1 MATSR
6 QPTVSDKNTLELR
19 MKKFG
24 KTLLALSLVGVVAT
38 AAQAD
43 DKVLH
48 VYNWS
53 DYIAPDTVAK
63 FEKESGIKVVYDV
76 FDSNETLEAKLL
88 AGKSGYDIVVP
99 SNNFLA
105 KQIKAGVYQ
114 ELDKSKLPNW
124 KNLNESLLKAVSV
137 SDPDNKHAFP
147 YMWGSIGIGIN
158 PDKVKAALGADAP
171 VNSWD
176 LLFKPE
182 NAAKL
187 KSCGISFLDSPTEML
202 PIALHYLGYPTDSQD
217 KKQLAEAEALFMK
230 IRPSIGYFHSS
241 KYISDLA
248 NGNICVAVGY
258 SGDIYQAKSRAA
270 EAGGKVK
277 VAYNIPKE
285 GAGSFY
291 DMVAIPKDAENVE
304 GAYKFMTFLM
314 KPEIM
319 AEITNAVRFP
329 NGNAAA
335 TALVDKEITSDPG
348 VYPPA
353 DVQAKLYA
361 IADLPAATQRIMTRS
376 WTKIKSGK

>member
-1 MATSR
+1 M
-6 QPTVSDKNTLELR
+6 KNA
-19 MKKFG
+19 G
-24 KTLLALSLVGVVAT
+24 KTLLALSLMGAMAG

-53 DYIAPDTVAK
+53 DYIAPDTIAN

-88 AGKSGYDIVVP
+88 AGKSGYDVVVP

-114 ELDKSKLPNW
+114 ELDTSKLSNYS
-124 KNLNESLLKAVSV
+124 NLNKSLLKAVSV

-147 YMWGSIGIGIN
+147 YMWGSIGIGYN
-158 PDKVKAALGADAP
+158 PEKVKAALGVDKID
-171 VNSWD
+171 SWD
-176 LLFKPE
+176 VLLKPE
-182 NAAKL
+182 NIAKL
-187 KSCGISFLDSPTEML
+187 KSCGVSFLDSPTEML
-202 PIALHYLGYPTDSQD
+202 PIALHYLGLPTDTQ
-217 KKQLAEAEALFMK
+217 KKDELKKAEELFLK

-258 SGDIYQAKSRAA
+258 SGDIQQAKSRAA

-277 VAYNIPKE
+277 VAYDIPKE
-285 GAGSFY
+285 GAGSFF
-291 DMVAIPKDAENVE
+291 DMLAIPKDAENVDA
-304 GAYKFMTFLM
+304 AYKFLNYLL
-314 KPEIM
+314 KPEVM
-319 AEITNAVRFP
+319 ASITNAVRFP
-329 NGNAAA
+329 NGNSAA
-335 TALVDKEITSDPG
+335 TSLVDKDITNDPG
-348 VYPPA
+348 IYPPA

-361 IADLPAATQRIMTRS
+361 IADLPAATQREMTRS

>member
-1 MATSR
+1 MKALGL
-6 QPTVSDKNTLELR
+6 KNA
-19 MKKFG
+19 G
-24 KTLLALSLVGVVAT
+24 KTLLALSLLGAMAG

-53 DYIAPDTVAK
+53 DYIAPDTIAN

-114 ELDKSKLPNW
+114 ELDKSKLSNYD
-124 KNLNESLLKAVSV
+124 NLNKSLLKAVSV

-147 YMWGSIGIGIN
+147 YMWGSIGIGYN
-158 PDKVKAALGADAP
+158 PEKVKAALGIDKIE
-171 VNSWD
+171 SWD
-176 LLFKPE
+176 TILKPE
-182 NAAKL
+182 NLAKL
-187 KSCGISFLDSPTEML
+187 KGCGVSFLDSPTEML
-202 PIALHYLGYPTDSQD
+202 PVALHYLGLPTDTQ
-217 KKQLAEAEALFMK
+217 KKADLKQAEDLFLK
-230 IRPSIGYFHSS
+230 LRPSIGYFHSS

-258 SGDIYQAKSRAA
+258 SGDIQQAKSRAA

-277 VAYNIPKE
+277 VAYDIPKE

-291 DMVAIPKDAENVE
+291 DMVAIPKDAENVDA
-304 GAYKFMTFLM
+304 AYKFMNYLLEP
-314 KPEIM
+314 KVM
-319 AEITNAVRFP
+319 AAITNSVRFP
-329 NGNAAA
+329 NGNEKA
-335 TALVDKEITSDPG
+335 TPLVDKDITSDPG
-348 VYPPA
+348 IYPSA

-361 IADLPAATQRIMTRS
+361 IADLPAATQREMTRS

>member
-1 MATSR
+1 MKALGL
-6 QPTVSDKNTLELR
+6 KNA
-19 MKKFG
+19 G
-24 KTLLALSLVGVVAT
+24 KTLLALSLMGAMAG
-38 AAQAD
+38 AAHAD
-43 DKVLH
+43 NKVLH

-53 DYIAPDTVAK
+53 DYIAPDTIAN

-114 ELDKSKLPNW
+114 ELDTSKLPAYS
-124 KNLNESLLKAVSV
+124 NLNKSLLKAVSV

-147 YMWGSIGIGIN
+147 YMWGSIGIGYN
-158 PDKVKAALGADAP
+158 PEKVKAALGVDKID
-171 VNSWD
+171 SWD
-176 LLFKPE
+176 VLMKPE
-182 NAAKL
+182 NIAKL
-187 KSCGISFLDSPTEML
+187 KSCGVSFLDSPTEML
-202 PIALHYLGYPTDSQD
+202 PIALHYLGLPTDSQ
-217 KKQLAEAEALFMK
+217 KKADLKQAEDLFLK

-258 SGDIYQAKSRAA
+258 SGDIQQAKSRAA

-277 VAYNIPKE
+277 VAYDIPKE
-285 GAGSFY
+285 GAGSFF
-291 DMVAIPKDAENVE
+291 DMVAIPKDAENVDA
-304 GAYKFMTFLM
+304 AYAFMNYLL
-314 KPEIM
+314 KPEVM
-319 AEITNAVRFP
+319 ASITNSVRFP
-329 NGNAAA
+329 NGNEKA
-335 TALVDKEITSDPG
+335 TPLVDKDITSDPG
-348 VYPPA
+348 IYPPA

-361 IADLPAATQRIMTRS
+361 IADLPAATQREMTRS

>member
-1 MATSR
+1 MKALGL
-6 QPTVSDKNTLELR
+6 KNA
-19 MKKFG
+19 G
-24 KTLLALSLVGVVAT
+24 KTLLALSLMGAMAG

-53 DYIAPDTVAK
+53 DYIAPDTIAN

-114 ELDKSKLPNW
+114 ELDKSKLSNYD
-124 KNLNESLLKAVSV
+124 NLNKSLLKAVSV

-147 YMWGSIGIGIN
+147 YMWGSIGIGYN
-158 PDKVKAALGADAP
+158 PEKVKAALGVDKID
-171 VNSWD
+171 SWD
-176 LLFKPE
+176 VLLKPE
-182 NAAKL
+182 NIAKL
-187 KSCGISFLDSPTEML
+187 KSCGVSFLDSPTEML
-202 PIALHYLGYPTDSQD
+202 PVALHYLGLPTDSQ
-217 KKQLAEAEALFMK
+217 KKADLKQAEDLFLK

-258 SGDIYQAKSRAA
+258 SGDIEQAKSRAA

-277 VAYNIPKE
+277 VAYDIPKE
-285 GAGSFY
+285 GAGSFF

-304 GAYKFMTFLM
+304 AAYAFMNYLL
-314 KPEIM
+314 KPEVM
-319 AEITNAVRFP
+319 AAITNSVRFP
-329 NGNAAA
+329 NGNEKA
-335 TALVDKEITSDPG
+335 TPLVDKDITSDPG
-348 VYPPA
+348 IYPSA

-361 IADLPAATQRIMTRS
+361 IADMPAATQREMTRS

>member
-1 MATSR
+1 M
-6 QPTVSDKNTLELR
+6 KNA
-19 MKKFG
+19 G
-24 KTLLALSLVGVVAT
+24 KTLLALSLMGAMAG

-53 DYIAPDTVAK
+53 DYIAPDTIAN

-114 ELDKSKLPNW
+114 ELDKSKLSNYA
-124 KNLNESLLKAVSV
+124 NLNKSLLKAVSV

-147 YMWGSIGIGIN
+147 YMWGSIGIGYN
-158 PDKVKAALGADAP
+158 PEKVKAALGVDKID
-171 VNSWD
+171 SWAV
-176 LLFKPE
+176 LFEPE
-182 NAAKL
+182 NIAKL
-187 KSCGISFLDSPTEML
+187 KSCGVSFLDSPTEML
-202 PIALHYLGYPTDSQD
+202 PVALHYLGLPTDTQ
-217 KKQLAEAEALFMK
+217 KKADLKQAEDLFLK
-230 IRPSIGYFHSS
+230 LRPSIGYFHSS

-258 SGDIYQAKSRAA
+258 SGDIQQAKSRAA

-277 VAYNIPKE
+277 VAYDIPKE

-291 DMVAIPKDAENVE
+291 DMVAIPKDAENVDA
-304 GAYKFMTFLM
+304 AYKFMNYLL
-314 KPEIM
+314 KPEVM
-319 AEITNAVRFP
+319 AAITNSVRFP
-329 NGNAAA
+329 NGNEKA
-335 TALVDKEITSDPG
+335 TALVDKDITSDPG
-348 VYPPA
+348 IYPPA

-361 IADLPAATQRIMTRS
+361 IADLPAATQREMTRS

>member
-1 MATSR
+1 MKALGL
-6 QPTVSDKNTLELR
+6 KNA
-19 MKKFG
+19 G
-24 KTLLALSLVGVVAT
+24 KTLLALSLMGAMAG

-53 DYIAPDTVAK
+53 DYIAPDTIAN

-114 ELDKSKLPNW
+114 ELDKSKLSNYG
-124 KNLNESLLKAVSV
+124 NLNTSLLKAVSV

-147 YMWGSIGIGIN
+147 YMWGSIGIGYN
-158 PDKVKAALGADAP
+158 PEKVKAALGVDKID
-171 VNSWD
+171 SWD
-176 LLFKPE
+176 VLLKPE
-182 NAAKL
+182 NIAKL
-187 KSCGISFLDSPTEML
+187 KSCGVSFLDSPTEML
-202 PIALHYLGYPTDSQD
+202 PIALHYLGLPTDSQ
-217 KKQLAEAEALFMK
+217 KKADLKQAEDLFLK

-258 SGDIYQAKSRAA
+258 SGDIYQAKARAA
-270 EAGGKVK
+270 EAGDKVK
-277 VAYNIPKE
+277 VSYNIPKE

-304 GAYKFMTFLM
+304 GAYKFMTFLQ

-335 TALVDKEITSDPG
+335 TPLVEKEITEDPG

-353 DVQAKLYA
+353 DVLAKLYA
-361 IADLPAATQRIMTRS
+361 IADLPAATQRILTRS

>member
-1 MATSR
+1 
-6 QPTVSDKNTLELR
+6 
-19 MKKFG
+19 MKALGMKIAG
-24 KTLLALSLVGVVAT
+24 KTLLAMSLMGVMAGAV
-38 AAQAD
+38 QAD

-63 FEKESGIKVVYDV
+63 FEKETGIKVVYDV

-114 ELDKSKLPNW
+114 PLDKSKLPNW
-124 KNLNESLLKAVSV
+124 KNLDTDLLKAVGDA
-137 SDPDNKHAFP
+137 SDKGNQHAFP
-147 YMWGSIGIGIN
+147 YMWGTIGIGYN
-158 PDKVKAALGADAP
+158 PEKVKAALGVDKID
-171 VNSWD
+171 SWD
-176 LLFKPE
+176 VLLKPE
-182 NAAKL
+182 NIAKL
-187 KSCGISFLDSPTEML
+187 KSCGVSFLDSPTEMI
-202 PIALHYLGYPTDSQD
+202 PVALHYLGYPTDSQD
-217 KKQLAEAEALFMK
+217 KKQLADAEALFLK
-230 IRPSIGYFHSS
+230 IRPSISYFHSS

-258 SGDIYQAKSRAA
+258 SGDIEQSKSRAA

-277 VAYNIPKE
+277 VAYSIPKE

-304 GAYKFMTFLM
+304 AAYKYMNFLM

-319 AEITNAVRFP
+319 AEITDNVRFP
-329 NGNAAA
+329 NGNKAA
-335 TALVDKEITSDPG
+335 TPLVDKEISGDPNIYPSDE
-348 VYPPA
+348 VKA
-353 DVQAKLYA
+353 HLYA
-361 IADLPAATQRIMTRS
+361 ISDLPPATQRILTRS

>member
-1 MATSR
+1 MKALGL
-6 QPTVSDKNTLELR
+6 KNA
-19 MKKFG
+19 G
-24 KTLLALSLVGVVAT
+24 KTLLALSLMGAMAG

-53 DYIAPDTVAK
+53 DYIAPDTIAN

-114 ELDKSKLPNW
+114 ELDKSKLPNYD
-124 KNLNESLLKAVSV
+124 NLNKSLLKAVSV

-147 YMWGSIGIGIN
+147 YMWGSMGIGYN
-158 PDKVKAALGADAP
+158 PEKVKAALGVDKID
-171 VNSWD
+171 SWD
-176 LLFKPE
+176 VLMKPE
-182 NAAKL
+182 NIAKL
-187 KSCGISFLDSPTEML
+187 KSCGVSFLDSPTEML
-202 PIALHYLGYPTDSQD
+202 PVALHYLGLPTDTQ
-217 KKQLAEAEALFMK
+217 KKADLKQAEDLFLK
-230 IRPSIGYFHSS
+230 LRPSIGYFHSS

-258 SGDIYQAKSRAA
+258 SGDIQQAKSRAA

-277 VAYNIPKE
+277 VAYDIPKE

-291 DMVAIPKDAENVE
+291 DMVALPKDAENLDA
-304 GAYKFMTFLM
+304 AYKFLNYLLEP
-314 KPEIM
+314 KVM
-319 AEITNAVRFP
+319 AAITNSVRFP
-329 NGNAAA
+329 NGNEKA
-335 TALVDKEITSDPG
+335 TALVDKDITSDPG
-348 VYPPA
+348 IYPSA

-361 IADLPAATQRIMTRS
+361 IADLPAATQREMTRS

>member
-1 MATSR
+1 MKALGL
-6 QPTVSDKNTLELR
+6 KNA
-19 MKKFG
+19 G
-24 KTLLALSLVGVVAT
+24 KTLLAVSLMGAMAGAV
-38 AAQAD
+38 QAD

-53 DYIAPDTVAK
+53 DYIAPDTIAN

-114 ELDKSKLPNW
+114 ELDKSKLSNYD
-124 KNLNESLLKAVSV
+124 NLNKSLLKAVSV

-147 YMWGSIGIGIN
+147 YMWGSIGIGYN
-158 PDKVKAALGADAP
+158 PEKVKAALGVDKID
-171 VNSWD
+171 SWD
-176 LLFKPE
+176 TLLKPE
-182 NAAKL
+182 NIAKL
-187 KSCGISFLDSPTEML
+187 KSCGVSFLDSPTEML
-202 PIALHYLGYPTDSQD
+202 PVALHYLGLQTDTQ
-217 KKQLAEAEALFMK
+217 KKEDLKKAEDLFLK

-258 SGDIYQAKSRAA
+258 SGDIQQAKSRAA

-277 VAYNIPKE
+277 VAYDIPKE

-304 GAYKFMTFLM
+304 AAYKFMNYLLEP
-314 KPEIM
+314 KVM
-319 AEITNAVRFP
+319 AGITNSVRFP
-329 NGNAAA
+329 NGNEKA
-335 TALVDKEITSDPG
+335 TALVDKDITSDPG
-348 VYPPA
+348 IYPPA
-353 DVQAKLYA
+353 EVQAKLYA
-361 IADLPAATQRIMTRS
+361 IADLPAATQREMTRS

>member
-1 MATSR
+1 MKALGL
-6 QPTVSDKNTLELR
+6 KNA
-19 MKKFG
+19 G
-24 KTLLALSLVGVVAT
+24 KTLLALSLMGAMAG

-53 DYIAPDTVAK
+53 DYIAPDTIAN

-114 ELDKSKLPNW
+114 ELDKSKLSNYD
-124 KNLNESLLKAVSV
+124 NLNKSLLKAVSV

-147 YMWGSIGIGIN
+147 YMWGSIGIGYN
-158 PDKVKAALGADAP
+158 PEKVKAALGVDKID
-171 VNSWD
+171 SWD
-176 LLFKPE
+176 VLLKPE
-182 NAAKL
+182 NIAKL
-187 KSCGISFLDSPTEML
+187 KSCGVSFLDSPTEML
-202 PIALHYLGYPTDSQD
+202 PVALHYLGLPTDTQ
-217 KKQLAEAEALFMK
+217 KKADLKQAEDLFLK

-258 SGDIYQAKSRAA
+258 SGDIEQAKSRAA

-277 VAYNIPKE
+277 VAYDIPKE
-285 GAGSFY
+285 GAGSFF
-291 DMVAIPKDAENVE
+291 DMVAIPKDAENVDA
-304 GAYKFMTFLM
+304 AYKFMNYLL
-314 KPEIM
+314 KPEVM
-319 AEITNAVRFP
+319 AAITDSVHFP
-329 NGNAAA
+329 NGNEKA

-348 VYPPA
+348 IYPPA

-361 IADLPAATQRIMTRS
+361 IADLPAATQREMTRS

>member
-1 MATSR
+1 MKALGL
-6 QPTVSDKNTLELR
+6 KNA
-19 MKKFG
+19 G
-24 KTLLALSLVGVVAT
+24 KTLLALSLMGAMAG

-53 DYIAPDTVAK
+53 DYIAPDTIAN

-114 ELDKSKLPNW
+114 ELDKSKLSNYD
-124 KNLNESLLKAVSV
+124 NLNKSLLKAVSV

-147 YMWGSIGIGIN
+147 YMWGSIGIGYN
-158 PDKVKAALGADAP
+158 PEKVKAALGVDKID
-171 VNSWD
+171 SWD
-176 LLFKPE
+176 VLLKPE
-182 NAAKL
+182 NIAKL
-187 KSCGISFLDSPTEML
+187 KSCGVSFLDSPTEML
-202 PIALHYLGYPTDSQD
+202 PIALHYLGLPTDSQ
-217 KKQLAEAEALFMK
+217 KKPDLKQAEDLFLK

-258 SGDIYQAKSRAA
+258 SGDIQQAKSRAA

-277 VAYNIPKE
+277 VAYDIPKE

-304 GAYKFMTFLM
+304 AAYKFMNYLLEP
-314 KPEIM
+314 KVM
-319 AEITNAVRFP
+319 AGITNSVRFP
-329 NGNAAA
+329 NGNEKA
-335 TALVDKEITSDPG
+335 TALVDKDITSDPG
-348 VYPPA
+348 IYPSA
-353 DVQAKLYA
+353 EVQAKLYA
-361 IADLPAATQRIMTRS
+361 IADLPAATQREMTRS

>member
-1 MATSR
+1 M
-6 QPTVSDKNTLELR
+6 TVSDKNTLELR

-24 KTLLALSLVGVVAT
+24 KTLLALSLMGVVAA

-114 ELDKSKLPNW
+114 ELDKSRLPNW

>member
-1 MATSR
+1 M
-6 QPTVSDKNTLELR
+6 KNA
-19 MKKFG
+19 G
-24 KTLLALSLVGVVAT
+24 KTLLALSLMGAMAG

-48 VYNWS
+48 IYNWS
-53 DYIAPDTVAK
+53 DYIAPDTIAN

-114 ELDKSKLPNW
+114 ELDKSKLSNYE
-124 KNLNESLLKAVSV
+124 NLNTSLLKAVSV

-147 YMWGSIGIGIN
+147 YMWGSIGIGYN
-158 PDKVKAALGADAP
+158 PEKVKAALGVDKID
-171 VNSWD
+171 SWD
-176 LLFKPE
+176 ILLKPE
-182 NAAKL
+182 NIAKL
-187 KSCGISFLDSPTEML
+187 KSCGVSFLDSPTEML
-202 PIALHYLGYPTDSQD
+202 PIALHYLGLPTDSQ
-217 KKQLAEAEALFMK
+217 KKADLKQAEDLFLK

-258 SGDIYQAKSRAA
+258 SGDIQQAKSRAA

-277 VAYNIPKE
+277 VAYDIPKE

-304 GAYKFMTFLM
+304 AAYKFMNYLLEP
-314 KPEIM
+314 KVM
-319 AEITNAVRFP
+319 AAITNSVRCP
-329 NGNAAA
+329 NGNEKA
-335 TALVDKEITSDPG
+335 TALVDKDITSDPG
-348 VYPPA
+348 IYPPA

-361 IADLPAATQRIMTRS
+361 IADLPAATQREMTRS

>member
-1 MATSR
+1 MKAL
-6 QPTVSDKNTLELR
+6 VLKNA
-19 MKKFG
+19 G
-24 KTLLALSLVGVVAT
+24 KTLLALSLMGAMAG

-43 DKVLH
+43 NKVLH

-53 DYIAPDTVAK
+53 DYIAPDTIAN

-99 SNNFLA
+99 SNSFLA

-114 ELDKSKLPNW
+114 ELDKSKLSNYD
-124 KNLNESLLKAVSV
+124 NLNKSLLKAVSV

-147 YMWGSIGIGIN
+147 YMWGSMGIGYN
-158 PDKVKAALGADAP
+158 PEKVKAALGVDKID
-171 VNSWD
+171 SWD
-176 LLFKPE
+176 VLMKPE
-182 NAAKL
+182 NIAKL
-187 KSCGISFLDSPTEML
+187 KSCGVSFLDSPTEML
-202 PIALHYLGYPTDSQD
+202 PVALHYLGLPTDTT
-217 KKQLAEAEALFMK
+217 KKADLKQAEDLFMK

-258 SGDIYQAKSRAA
+258 SGDIEQAKTRAA

-277 VAYNIPKE
+277 IAYDIPKE
-285 GAGSFY
+285 GAGSFF

-304 GAYKFMTFLM
+304 AAYAFMNYLL
-314 KPEIM
+314 KPDVM
-319 AEITNAVRFP
+319 AAITNSVRFP
-329 NGNAAA
+329 NGNEKA
-335 TALVDKEITSDPG
+335 TALVDKDITSDPG
-348 VYPPA
+348 IYPSA
-353 DVQAKLYA
+353 EVQSKLYA
-361 IADLPAATQRIMTRS
+361 IADMPAATQREMTRS

>member
-1 MATSR
+1 MKALGL
-6 QPTVSDKNTLELR
+6 KNA
-19 MKKFG
+19 G
-24 KTLLALSLVGVVAT
+24 KTLLALSLLGAMAG

-53 DYIAPDTVAK
+53 DYIAPDTIAN

-114 ELDKSKLPNW
+114 ELDKSKLPNYD
-124 KNLNESLLKAVSV
+124 NLNKSLLKAVSV

-147 YMWGSIGIGIN
+147 YMWGSIGIGYN
-158 PDKVKAALGADAP
+158 PEKVKAALGIDKIE
-171 VNSWD
+171 SWD
-176 LLFKPE
+176 TILKPE
-182 NAAKL
+182 NLAKL
-187 KSCGISFLDSPTEML
+187 KGCGVSFLDSPTEML
-202 PIALHYLGYPTDSQD
+202 PVALHYLGLPTDTQ
-217 KKQLAEAEALFMK
+217 KKADLKQAEDLFLK
-230 IRPSIGYFHSS
+230 LRPSIGYFHSS

-258 SGDIYQAKSRAA
+258 SGDIQQAKSRAA

-277 VAYNIPKE
+277 VAYDIPKE

-291 DMVAIPKDAENVE
+291 DMVAIPKDAENVDA
-304 GAYKFMTFLM
+304 AYKFMNYLLEP
-314 KPEIM
+314 KVM
-319 AEITNAVRFP
+319 AAITNSVRFP
-329 NGNAAA
+329 NGNEKA
-335 TALVDKEITSDPG
+335 TPLVDKDITSDPG
-348 VYPPA
+348 IYPSA

-361 IADLPAATQRIMTRS
+361 IADLPAATQREMTRS

>member
-1 MATSR
+1 M
-6 QPTVSDKNTLELR
+6 KNA
-19 MKKFG
+19 G
-24 KTLLALSLVGVVAT
+24 KTLLALSLMGAMAG

-53 DYIAPDTVAK
+53 DYIAPDTIAN

-114 ELDKSKLPNW
+114 ELDKSKLSNYD
-124 KNLNESLLKAVSV
+124 NLNKSLLKAVSV

-147 YMWGSIGIGIN
+147 YMWGSIGIGYN
-158 PDKVKAALGADAP
+158 PEKVKAALGVDKID
-171 VNSWD
+171 SWD
-176 LLFKPE
+176 TLLKPE
-182 NAAKL
+182 NIAKL
-187 KSCGISFLDSPTEML
+187 KSCGVSFLDSPTEML
-202 PIALHYLGYPTDSQD
+202 PVALHYLGLPTDTQ
-217 KKQLAEAEALFMK
+217 KKDDLKKAEELFLK

-258 SGDIYQAKSRAA
+258 SGDIQQAKSRAA

-277 VAYNIPKE
+277 VAYDIPKE

-291 DMVAIPKDAENVE
+291 DMVAIPKDAENVDA
-304 GAYKFMTFLM
+304 AYKFMNYLL
-314 KPEIM
+314 KPDVM
-319 AEITNAVRFP
+319 AAITNSVRFP
-329 NGNAAA
+329 NGNEKA
-335 TALVDKEITSDPG
+335 TALVDKDITSDPG
-348 VYPPA
+348 IYPSA

-361 IADLPAATQRIMTRS
+361 IADLPAATQREMTRS

>member
-1 MATSR
+1 
-6 QPTVSDKNTLELR
+6 
-19 MKKFG
+19 MKALGLKKTG
-24 KTLLALSLVGVVAT
+24 KTLLALSLMGVMAG

-53 DYIAPDTVAK
+53 DYIAPDTIAN

-88 AGKSGYDIVVP
+88 AGKSGYDVVVP

-105 KQIKAGVYQ
+105 KQIKAGVYR
-114 ELDKSKLPNW
+114 ELDKSKLSNYG
-124 KNLNESLLKAVSV
+124 NLNKSLLKAVSV

-147 YMWGSIGIGIN
+147 YMWGSIGIGYN
-158 PDKVKAALGADAP
+158 AEKVKAALGIDKID
-171 VNSWD
+171 SWD
-176 LLFKPE
+176 VVLKPE
-182 NAAKL
+182 NIAKL
-187 KSCGISFLDSPTEML
+187 KGCGVSFLDSPTEML
-202 PIALHYLGYPTDSQD
+202 PVALHYLGLPTDSQ
-217 KKQLAEAEALFMK
+217 KKEDLKKAEELFLK
-230 IRPSIGYFHSS
+230 IRPSITYFHSS

-258 SGDIYQAKSRAA
+258 SGDVQQAKTRAA
-270 EAGGKVK
+270 EAGDKVK
-277 VAYNIPKE
+277 VSYAIPKE

-304 GAYKFMTFLM
+304 GAYKFMNYLLQP
-314 KPEIM
+314 KVM

-329 NGNAAA
+329 NGNAEA
-335 TALVDKEITSDPG
+335 TQYVNKEITSDPG
-348 VYPPA
+348 IYPTA

-361 IADLPAATQRIMTRS
+361 IADLPAATQRELTRS

>member
-1 MATSR
+1 MKYVAVQKRKSEHH
-6 QPTVSDKNTLELR
+6 QMKALGLKNA
-19 MKKFG
+19 G
-24 KTLLALSLVGVVAT
+24 KTLLALSLMGAMAG
-38 AAQAD
+38 AAQAG

-48 VYNWS
+48 V
-53 DYIAPDTVAK
+53 
-63 FEKESGIKVVYDV
+63 V

-114 ELDKSKLPNW
+114 ELDKSKLSNYE
-124 KNLNESLLKAVSV
+124 NLNTSLLKAVSI

-147 YMWGSIGIGIN
+147 YMWGSIGIGYN
-158 PDKVKAALGADAP
+158 PEKVKAALGIDKID
-171 VNSWD
+171 SWD
-176 LLFKPE
+176 VLLKPE
-182 NAAKL
+182 NIAKL
-187 KSCGISFLDSPTEML
+187 KSCGVSFLDSPTEML
-202 PIALHYLGYPTDSQD
+202 PIALHYLGLPTDSQ
-217 KKQLAEAEALFMK
+217 KKADLKQAEDLFLK

-258 SGDIYQAKSRAA
+258 SGDIQQAKSRAA

-277 VAYNIPKE
+277 VAYDIPKE

-291 DMVAIPKDAENVE
+291 DMVAIPKDAENLE
-304 GAYKFMTFLM
+304 AAYKFLNYLLEP
-314 KPEIM
+314 KVM
-319 AEITNAVRFP
+319 AAITNSVRFP
-329 NGNAAA
+329 NGNEKA
-335 TALVDKEITSDPG
+335 TALVDKDITSDPG
-348 VYPPA
+348 IYPPA

-361 IADLPAATQRIMTRS
+361 IADLPAATQREMTRS

>member
-1 MATSR
+1 M
-6 QPTVSDKNTLELR
+6 KNA
-19 MKKFG
+19 G
-24 KTLLALSLVGVVAT
+24 KTLLALSLMGAMAG

-53 DYIAPDTVAK
+53 DYIAPDTIAN

-114 ELDKSKLPNW
+114 ELDKSKLSNYD
-124 KNLNESLLKAVSV
+124 NLNKSLLKAVSV

-147 YMWGSIGIGIN
+147 YMWGSIGIGYN
-158 PDKVKAALGADAP
+158 PEKVKAALGIDKIE
-171 VNSWD
+171 SWD
-176 LLFKPE
+176 TLLKPE
-182 NAAKL
+182 NLAKL
-187 KSCGISFLDSPTEML
+187 KSCGVSFLDSPTEML
-202 PIALHYLGYPTDSQD
+202 PVALHYLGLPTDTQ
-217 KKQLAEAEALFMK
+217 KKADLKQAEDLFLK
-230 IRPSIGYFHSS
+230 LRPSIGYFHSS

-258 SGDIYQAKSRAA
+258 SGDVQQAKSRAA

-277 VAYNIPKE
+277 VAYDIPKE

-291 DMVAIPKDAENVE
+291 DMVAIPKDAENVDA
-304 GAYKFMTFLM
+304 AYKFMNYLL
-314 KPEIM
+314 KPEVM
-319 AEITNAVRFP
+319 AAITNSVRFP
-329 NGNAAA
+329 NGNEKA
-335 TALVDKEITSDPG
+335 TALVDKDITSDPG
-348 VYPPA
+348 IYPPA

-361 IADLPAATQRIMTRS
+361 IADLPAATQREMTRS